1 MEGII
6 QDTTPVGW
14 ATETAKLHP
23 EVNGMD
29 AGHKARLIHG
39 GIRLASYTISKRK
52 PKTTSPYCNRPKKGE
67 ETVGVAAAGVLQG
80 AGV

>member
-14 ATETAKLHP
+14 ATETAKLYP
-23 EVNGMD
+23 DVDGTD

-39 GIRLASYTISKRK
+39 GIRLAGYTTSNRK
-52 PKTTSPYCNRPKKGE
+52 PNSTSPHWNRPEKGV
-67 ETVGVAAAGVLQG
+67 ETVGAAAVGVLQG
-80 AGV
+80 AGA